1 LSSGAPAVFVDATHW
16 IALLHPKDNNH
27 QRAKTIEAGLGAM
40 PRWTTELILIE
51 ILDYFADRG
60 EHLRLM
66 AVKAIEALGTH
77 PQVTIIP
84 LPETPFESALAEF
97 AAFRDKGWSITD
109 CASFVAMRQ
118 RGITTAATFDSHFE
132 QARFIVLR

>member
-1 LSSGAPAVFVDATHW
+1 MAAPAVFVDATHW

-27 QRAKTIEAGLGAM
+27 QRARTIEAALGAM

-66 AVKAIEALGTH
+66 AVKAIEALRSH
-77 PQVTIIP
+77 PQVKIIA
-84 LPETPFESALAEF
+84 LSETKFEHALVEF
-97 AAFRDKGWSITD
+97 ATFRDKGWSITD
-109 CASFVAMRQ
+109 CASFLAMRH
-118 RGITTAATFDSHFE
+118 RGIKTAATFDSHFK
-132 QARFIVLR
+132 QAGFIVMG